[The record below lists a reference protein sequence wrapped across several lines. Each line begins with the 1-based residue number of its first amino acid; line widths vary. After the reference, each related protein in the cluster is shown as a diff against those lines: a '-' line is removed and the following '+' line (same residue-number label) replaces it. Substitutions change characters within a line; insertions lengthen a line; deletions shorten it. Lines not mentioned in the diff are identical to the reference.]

1 MHGQFHMEG
10 DHVMKFR
17 FVAPAILLVLS
28 GLLASAA
35 FAQSWPTKPVRVI
48 NPFPPGGGTDTFARP
63 LAAKLTNSLG
73 QTVLIE
79 NQGGAGGTVGAT
91 NAAKALP
98 DGYTW
103 FMGAVHH
110 TIAETLYT
118 KLPYNLKRDFVP
130 LTVVAYVPNVVVV
143 HPKHAFKSMKELLDY
158 ANANPGKLN
167 YGSAGNGTTHHLA
180 VELFKTMTGAQ
191 LTHVPYKG
199 AGPLMPALLG
209 GEVDLAFDGMGSSAQ
224 QIKAGK
230 LRPLAVTTKTRSP
243 VIPDVPTMQ
252 EVGFSGYEVTTWYAL
267 WAIKGTPEEAIDRMY
282 AETAKA
288 MQLPDMKQIWNAQ
301 GATAGGQAP
310 AEFANF
316 VRAEIQK
323 WGKGG
328 EGRRDQDRPVVPAAI
343 QEALFAGLAIS
354 SRPRAAAGSAIR
366 ALSPSWRKS
375 DRSRTPW
382 SGSSRAC
389 A

>member
-1 MHGQFHMEG
+1 
-10 DHVMKFR
+10 MKFR
-17 FVAPAILLVLS
+17 FAVSTV
-28 GLLASAA
+28 LLALSAGAA
-35 FAQSWPTKPVRVI
+35 FAQSWPTKPVRII
-48 NPFPPGGGTDTFARP
+48 NPFPPGGGTDAFARP
-63 LAAKLTNSLG
+63 LAAKLTIAFG

-91 NAAKALP
+91 NASKALS

-118 KLPYNLKRDFVP
+118 KLPYSLERDFVP

-143 HPKHAFKSMKELLDY
+143 NPKHTFKNVKELLDY
-158 ANANPGKLN
+158 AKANPGKLN

-209 GEVDLAFDGMGSSAQ
+209 GEVDLAFDGMGTSAT

-230 LRPLAVTTKTRSP
+230 LRPLAVTTKKRSP

-252 EVGFSGYEVTTWYAL
+252 EAGFSGYEVTTWYAL
-267 WAIKGTPEEAIDRMY
+267 WAIKGTPKEAIDRMY
-282 AETAKA
+282 AETVKA
-288 MQLPDMKQIWNAQ
+288 MQQPDMKQIWDAQ
-301 GATAGGQAP
+301 GATIGGQTP
-310 AEFANF
+310 AEFAKF
-316 VRAEIQK
+316 VHSEIEK
-323 WGKGG
+323 WG
-328 EGRRDQDRPVVPAAI
+328 RVVKD
-343 QEALFAGLAIS
+343 AGIKIDL
-354 SRPRAAAGSAIR
+354 
-366 ALSPSWRKS
+366 
-375 DRSRTPW
+375 
-382 SGSSRAC
+382 
-389 A
+389 